1 MAKNYEYYHQL
12 MDGKIPEAD
21 LTYSNEHATLFKIGN
36 NNLISLS
43 QTNIANTLE
52 DGNPITNIVNGAC
65 ARMLYK
71 SKEFEDGINQY
82 LSGKSPGKLSGTIN
96 KYGILNK
103 KINELFDR
111 LNKKYNPKNN
121 IKIKNQ
127 IEDII
132 LDVVTEMKPI
142 EIYQHMIN
150 NLQQKA
156 VKNKTQYTLTKQHN
170 ENIAI

>member
-1 MAKNYEYYHQL
+1 
-12 MDGKIPEAD
+12 
-21 LTYSNEHATLFKIGN
+21 
-36 NNLISLS
+36 
-43 QTNIANTLE
+43 
-52 DGNPITNIVNGAC
+52 
-65 ARMLYK
+65 MLYK